1 MPAVNIC
8 NKTPS
13 SKSQIPKCCNGSE
26 KKKESTLNHSIFY
39 HSTLQVLKVPAEFI
53 NIQTLDHILLFATN
67 TLPEVLFRRKHIFK
81 NSSTDFDHIVP
92 AI

>member
-26 KKKESTLNHSIFY
+26 KKKGKHVEPL
-39 HSTLQVLKVPAEFI
+39 
-53 NIQTLDHILLFATN
+53 HILPFNFTSTEGPSGIYQYPN
-67 TLPEVLFRRKHIFK
+67 FRPY
-81 NSSTDFDHIVP
+81 SSICDQHFTGGFVSTQTHF
-92 AI
+92 